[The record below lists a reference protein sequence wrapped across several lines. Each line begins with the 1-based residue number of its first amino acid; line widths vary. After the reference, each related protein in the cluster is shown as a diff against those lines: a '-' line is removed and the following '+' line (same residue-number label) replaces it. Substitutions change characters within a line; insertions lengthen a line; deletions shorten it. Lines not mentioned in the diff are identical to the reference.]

1 MKLVRSIVPVALAF
15 FSCDAFAQSY
25 PSKPVKIIV
34 AFTPGSATDIVSRL
48 VADSFTKS
56 MGQTF
61 IVENKPGAGGII
73 GTESAKNAP
82 PDGYTLTA
90 CPSGPFGI
98 NPGIYSKLPYDP
110 VKDFEPIS
118 NLVLTPQV
126 IVVGAQTPYKTLKD
140 LVEDAKKHPG
150 EIAYGSLGTG
160 STSHLTMEAFQKEA
174 GIKLNHI
181 PFKGGAEAQ
190 TQIIGG
196 AFPAMSDTIT
206 GVLTQVKAGR
216 LRPLGV
222 AIPQRSP
229 YLPDTPTIAE
239 QGYKGFESVGWIGLC
254 APAKTPVAI
263 LDKLNAEVKKFL
275 ASPEAKAKIE
285 QQAATPA
292 GDSREHFAAWIKSE
306 IVKWSKVAKDSGAR
320 AD

>member
-1 MKLVRSIVPVALAF
+1 MKLFRLPAFLALVAFAA
-15 FSCDAFAQSY
+15 CAVAQSY
-25 PSKPVKIIV
+25 PSKPVKLIV
-34 AFTPGSATDIVSRL
+34 AFTPGSATDIIARV
-48 VADSFTKS
+48 VADTFTRS
-56 MGQTF
+56 MGQSF
-61 IVENKPGAGGII
+61 LVENKPGAGGII
-73 GTESAKNAP
+73 GTEAAKNAA

-98 NPGIYSKLPYDP
+98 NPGVYSQLPYDP
-110 VKDFEPIS
+110 IRDFEPIS

-126 IVVGAQTPYKTLKD
+126 IVVGAQTPYRSLKD
-140 LVEDAKKHPG
+140 LVDDAKKKPG

-160 STSHLTMEAFQKEA
+160 STSHLTMEAFQQQA

-190 TQIIGG
+190 TQIMGG
-196 AFPAMSDTIT
+196 AFPVMSDTIS
-206 GVLTQVKAGR
+206 GVQAQVKAGK
-216 LRPLGV
+216 LRPIGV

-254 APAKTPVAI
+254 APAKTPAAI
-263 LDKLNAEVKKFL
+263 LDKLNAEVLKML
-275 ASPEAKAKIE
+275 GTPEVKAKIE
-285 QQAATPA
+285 QLGATPV

-306 IVKWSKVAKDSGAR
+306 IAKWSRVAKESGAK

>member
-1 MKLVRSIVPVALAF
+1 MKLAAPIVCLSLAF
-15 FSCDAFAQSY
+15 AGAAFAQSY
-25 PSKPVKIIV
+25 PTKPVKIIV
-34 AFTPGSATDIVSRL
+34 AFTPASATDIVARL

-61 IVENKPGAGGII
+61 VVENKPGAGGII
-73 GTESAKNAP
+73 GTEAAKNAP

-110 VKDFEPIS
+110 IKDFEPIS

-140 LVEDAKKHPG
+140 LVDDAKKRPG

-196 AFPAMSDTIT
+196 AFPVMSDTIT
-206 GVLTQVKAGR
+206 GVRTQVLGGK

-229 YLPDTPTIAE
+229 YIDVATISE

-254 APAKTPVAI
+254 APAGTPPAI
-263 LDKLNAEVKKFL
+263 LDKLNAEVRKFL
-275 ASPEAKAKIE
+275 GSPEAKEKFS
-285 QQAATPA
+285 QQAAIIV
-292 GDSREHFAAWIKSE
+292 GNSRQEFAAWIKAE
-306 IVKWSKVAKDSGAR
+306 IAKWSKVAKESGAR